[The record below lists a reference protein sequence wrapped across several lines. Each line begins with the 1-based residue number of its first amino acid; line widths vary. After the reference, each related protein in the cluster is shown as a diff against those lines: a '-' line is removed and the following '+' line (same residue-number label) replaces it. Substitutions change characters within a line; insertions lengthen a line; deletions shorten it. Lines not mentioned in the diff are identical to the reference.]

1 VLAEKVGAVVVAAPA
16 DDAGPVLQPGDVRI
30 ELATLPA

>member
-1 VLAEKVGAVVVAAPA
+1 MGWLLAAPA